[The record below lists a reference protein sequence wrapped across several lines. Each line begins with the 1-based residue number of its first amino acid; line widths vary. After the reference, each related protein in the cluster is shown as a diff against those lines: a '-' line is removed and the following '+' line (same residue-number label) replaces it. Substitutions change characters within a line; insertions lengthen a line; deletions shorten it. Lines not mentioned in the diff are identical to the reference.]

1 MTREEEIR
9 EAALAYSFD
18 TDGGAAGDLNTC
30 RDDFI
35 EGARWADKHP
45 QPSSEDATRN
55 QHLIDYAKSK

>member
-35 EGARWADKHP
+35 EGTMGGQTPAIIIRRCCKKPTFDRLCEK
-45 QPSSEDATRN
+45 
-55 QHLIDYAKSK
+55 